1 MPAYTLRQLEILEF
15 ARDSLEE
22 RGVAPTLEE
31 IAVQLGGITRVSVL
45 GHLRALEK
53 KGAIRRRARQARSI
67 EILDRDYR
75 PSRGLPL
82 AGTIAAG
89 RPILAAEDRDDVR
102 LEDFLGVQEDC
113 YLLKVAGQSM
123 IDDHITDGDL
133 VLIQKRA
140 VPRDGEMVVA
150 VVDEEATLK
159 RFYSEGGEI
168 RLQPANPEMEALRFP
183 AERVEVRGVVRGV
196 IRRV

>member
-1 MPAYTLRQLEILEF
+1 MPAYTVRQLEIMEF
-15 ARDSLEE
+15 ARDSVEE

-45 GHLRALEK
+45 GHLRALER
-53 KGAIRRRARQARSI
+53 KGAIRRRAREARSI
-67 EILDRDYR
+67 EILDPDYR
-75 PSRGLPL
+75 PNRGLPL

-89 RPILAAEDRDDVR
+89 RPILAAEDREDVQ
-102 LEDFLGVQEDC
+102 LEDFLGVRENC

-123 IDDHITDGDL
+123 IDDHIADGDL
-133 VLIQKRA
+133 VLIEKRA
-140 VPRDGEMVVA
+140 TPRNGEMVVA

-159 RFYSEGGEI
+159 RFYKEGREI
-168 RLQPANPEMEALRFP
+168 RLQPANAAMDALRFP

>member
-1 MPAYTLRQLEILEF
+1 MPTYTVRQLEILEF
-15 ARDSLEE
+15 VRDSLEE

-53 KGAIRRRARQARSI
+53 KGAIRRRAREARSI

-75 PSRGLPL
+75 PSRGLRL

-89 RPILAAEDRDDVR
+89 RPILAAETRDDVQ
-102 LEDFLGVQEDC
+102 LEDFLGVDENC

-123 IDDHITDGDL
+123 IDDHIADGDL
-133 VLIQKRA
+133 VLVEKRTA
-140 VPRDGEMVVA
+140 PRNGEMVVA

-159 RFYSEGGEI
+159 RFYKEGRKI
-168 RLQPANPEMEALRFP
+168 RLQPANPEMEALHFP
-183 AERVEVRGVVRGV
+183 ADRVSVRGVVRGV